1 MSYFFHSLSEEE
13 RKILRIVV
21 KQVHLKYHPE
31 QFQTD
36 YEADKMIAIIA
47 PETIEKLIKVGKYSK
62 IDQM

>member
-36 YEADKMIAIIA
+36 YEADKLISSLA
-47 PETIEKLIKVGKYSK
+47 PSTLEKLEKIGKDYKVDR
-62 IDQM
+62 I

>member
-36 YEADKMIAIIA
+36 YEADKL
-47 PETIEKLIKVGKYSK
+47 IEAFSEEVIYKMLKANVGTNV
-62 IDQM
+62 D